1 MGGPWGHDYSV
12 ERSEGEAVKRNRSYS
27 RKGSGWLTVL
37 LVGCILAAPIASIGA
52 GRETVQLDSFL
63 EALGFIKLKNDPD
76 APDFTLQDVSGKS
89 VRLAD
94 QRGKVVFLTF
104 WTTW

>member
-1 MGGPWGHDYSV
+1 M
-12 ERSEGEAVKRNRSYS
+12 
-27 RKGSGWLTVL
+27 
-37 LVGCILAAPIASIGA
+37 LAALPVLSVGA
-52 GRETVQLDSFL
+52 GRETASIDSSLD
-63 EALGFIKLKNDPD
+63 ALGFIKLPNDLD
-76 APDFTLQDVSGKS
+76 APDFTLQDISGKS